1 MRFQK
6 ALLPAILAGGF
17 AVEAAALNI
26 PLHKKQS
33 DINKAEAIKEA
44 FTHSWEGYVKYAYGK
59 DELRPVSNTGSN
71 SRNGWGASVVD
82 ALTTAIMMGMD
93 DVVLQQLEYIA
104 TIDFTTTSSTVSLFE
119 TTIRY
124 LGGLISGYDL
134 LTGPYAGLLATT
146 EVNDQLVKNLI
157 TQAVTLADRMSFAFN
172 TTSGVPA
179 NNINFSTNSST
190 DTSNGIATIGTLVL
204 EWTRLSD
211 LTGDPKYATLAQKGE
226 SYLLNPKPASSEPF
240 PGLIGS
246 NVNIANGQFLD
257 ASGGWSGGTDS
268 FYEYLIKMYVY
279 DPTRFSTYK
288 DRWILAAQ
296 STMTYLQSHPTTR
309 PDITFVAEYNGQSL
323 SLNEGHLTCFIGG
336 NFILGGQTLGV
347 EDFTQFGLN
356 LTSGCHDTYNATVT
370 KIGPE
375 RFSWNPS
382 NVPATQLLFFQQ
394 NGFYVTGSD
403 YILRPEVIES
413 YYHAYVNTKDE
424 KYREWAWTAFQG
436 INKYCRTDTGY
447 SSITNVNAVGGGSKS
462 DVQESF
468 WFAEVL
474 KYLYLIFDDSK
485 EGGFVQGTQGWVF
498 NTEAHP
504 FKVAA
509 K

>member
-1 MRFQK
+1 
-6 ALLPAILAGGF
+6 
-17 AVEAAALNI
+17 
-26 PLHKKQS
+26 
-33 DINKAEAIKEA
+33 
-44 FTHSWEGYVKYAYGK
+44 
-59 DELRPVSNTGSN
+59 
-71 SRNGWGASVVD
+71 
-82 ALTTAIMMGMD
+82 
-93 DVVLQQLEYIA
+93 
-104 TIDFTTTSSTVSLFE
+104 
-119 TTIRY
+119 
-124 LGGLISGYDL
+124 
-134 LTGPYAGLLATT
+134 
-146 EVNDQLVKNLI
+146 
-157 TQAVTLADRMSFAFN
+157 MSFAFN